1 MKRSHSTNEAMQVL
15 IIAPHPDDESIGCG
29 GTLCLHAG
37 RGDSMAVVFLTS
49 GELGLKHLPQNKAWL
64 TREREAK
71 KAARILGIARLF
83 FLHLPDWL
91 VGENVARATKKLAP
105 LLKRLKP
112 GLIYL
117 PHPGEWHPDHRA
129 ALPVVRAAL
138 RVVRIPRPG
147 LRAYEVWTPLA
158 GYDHVEN
165 ISAVMPRK
173 VRALR
178 AHRSQLKEFDYA
190 RAVTGLNQ
198 FRGELAARCRYAE
211 VFQTVDLP
219 AEP

>member
-1 MKRSHSTNEAMQVL
+1 MKVL

-29 GTLCLHAG
+29 GTLCLHGG
-37 RGDSMAVVFLTS
+37 RGDPMAVVYLTS
-49 GELGLKHLPQNKAWL
+49 GELGLKHLPRERAWL
-64 TREREAK
+64 TREREAE
-71 KAARILGIARLF
+71 KAARMLGVARCFYLR
-83 FLHLPDWL
+83 LPDWF
-91 VGENVARATKKLAP
+91 VGENIAQATKKLCP

-117 PHPGEWHPDHRA
+117 PHGNEWHPDHQA
-129 ALPVVRAAL
+129 ALPVVRSAL
-138 RVVRIPRPG
+138 RAARIPGPQ

-158 GYDHVEN
+158 GYDHVED
-165 ISAVMPRK
+165 ISAVMSLK
-173 VRALR
+173 LRALR

-211 VFQTVDLP
+211 VFQSIDLQ
-219 AEP
+219 AGK